1 MLKFKKLIYKIK
13 KFMKIKYS
21 FWIKSWSLEKIYW
34 SKNETLKWKIFE
46 KIEKNILENEKNIY
60 KKVLDEIFYWEKTS
74 NKKIETKILEN
85 IFLNSNLWEK
95 FENYKFDFWKNI
107 FMEEIFKNIKNWNN
121 YFKIISKENL
131 EKIKW
136 ELENFEK
143 NFAELKNIVN
153 WNIPNFLWDW
163 IENQKIEDF
172 LKNINYCLENNL
184 EMIVF
189 AEDNFNSAEDY
200 IARSFLTKFIV
211 YCFFLLFIN
220 AFYYSLLEFLINSS
234 LSNQAK
240 FKFEMNFEKCL
251 YLYENKDNYKQ
262 NLTEEEKEID
272 RKSKDFSYKI
282 YGCEKYEWYY
292 NLENTTL
299 DNILIKFKNPEI
311 NYEWTNF
318 NYLTILSLSLSIL
331 TIKLVLNF
339 VNKKIK
345 N

>member
-1 MLKFKKLIYKIK
+1 
-13 KFMKIKYS
+13 MKIKYS

-34 SKNETLKWKIFE
+34 SKNETLKWKFLE
-46 KIEKNILENEKNIY
+46 KIEKNILEKEKNIY
-60 KKVLDEIFYWEKTS
+60 KKVLEEIFYWKKIS
-74 NKKIETKILEN
+74 NKKVEAKILEN

-107 FMEEIFKNIKNWNN
+107 FMEEIFKTIKNWNN

-153 WNIPNFLWDW
+153 WNIPSFLWNW
-163 IENQKIEDF
+163 IENQEIENF
-172 LKNINYCLENNL
+172 LKNINYCIENNL

-200 IARSFLTKFIV
+200 ITKNFLTRFLV
-211 YCFFLLFIN
+211 YWFFLLFIN
-220 AFYYSLLEFLINSS
+220 EFYFGILEFLINSL

-240 FKFEMNFEKCL
+240 FKFEMNFEKCS
-251 YLYENKDNYKQ
+251 YLYEHKDNYRE
-262 NLTEEEKEID
+262 NLTEEEREIE

-282 YGCEKYEWYY
+282 HGCKKYEWYY
-292 NLENTTL
+292 NLENTSL
-299 DNILIKFKNPEI
+299 DNFLIKFKNSEI

-318 NYLTILSLSLSIL
+318 SYLIILSLSLTIL
-331 TIKLVLNF
+331 TMKLVLNF
-339 VNKKIK
+339 VNKKWK

>member
-85 IFLNSNLWEK
+85 IFKISDLWEK
-95 FENYKFDFWKNI
+95 FEIYEFDFWKNI

-131 EKIKW
+131 EKLKW
-136 ELENFEK
+136 ELQNLEK
-143 NFAELKNIVN
+143 NFSELKNIVN

-189 AEDNFNSAEDY
+189 LENY
-200 IARSFLTKFIV
+200 KTKSFLKNFVIYLGVLIIFI
-211 YCFFLLFIN
+211 YLFDFWKNFLLSEN
-220 AFYYSLLEFLINSS
+220 AKARLNFYFDDCENIYNQKIDKNSS
-234 LSNQAK
+234 YNK
-240 FKFEMNFEKCL
+240 KEK
-251 YLYENKDNYKQ
+251 
-262 NLTEEEKEID
+262 TVEEKVL
-272 RKSKDFSYKI
+272 KDVADMIYKNQD
-282 YGCEKYEWYY
+282 CKKFEWYY
-292 NLENTTL
+292 NLEISKL
-299 DNILIKFKNPEI
+299 DKFLLE
-311 NYEWTNF
+311 
-318 NYLTILSLSLSIL
+318 
-331 TIKLVLNF
+331 LN
-339 VNKKIK
+339 
-345 N
+345 